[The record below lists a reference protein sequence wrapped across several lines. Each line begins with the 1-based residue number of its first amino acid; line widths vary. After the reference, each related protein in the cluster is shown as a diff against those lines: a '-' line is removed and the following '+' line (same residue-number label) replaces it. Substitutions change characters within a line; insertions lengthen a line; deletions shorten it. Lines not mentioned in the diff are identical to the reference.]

1 MNQSPP
7 VSPADVARLL
17 GELRPGLSVYLQA
30 GVGEPLA
37 LRDILSGAPEALA
50 GVALTSCLLP
60 GMNEFDYAA
69 LHPDV
74 RVTTFLLPTAMRA
87 SFETGRARVR
97 PLPYS
102 QIAAAFADDPPFD
115 LAILQVAPP
124 DDQGR
129 CSFGPCSDFPGLIWP
144 RARRRLALVNPSLP
158 RVANG
163 PTIPWDAIDLAIDA
177 DGPFVTGQDGG
188 AGTELAAIADRIAA
202 LIPDGAAIQTGIGG
216 APAAAV
222 GKLADRRG
230 LIVRSG
236 MVTEGY
242 RRLDEAGALDPAGDH
257 VTGLALGTED
267 FMRWAAGRFRFA
279 DATVTHG
286 AAGLAATPRL
296 HALNSALEV
305 DLFGQANLEWRGG
318 RLASGLGGAPDFA
331 AAARRSAGGR
341 AVLALPS
348 TAKGRS
354 LSRIV
359 ARLDAPTVS
368 IPRDDTDL
376 VITEHGVA
384 DLRGTG
390 LDERADAL
398 IAVADPAHR
407 PGLAAAW
414 ETLRRRM

>member
-1 MNQSPP
+1 MIAA
-7 VSPADVARLL
+7 ADVARVLA
-17 GELRPGLSVYLQA
+17 EFRPGLSVYLQGA
-30 GVGEPLA
+30 TGEPLV
-37 LRDILSGAPEALA
+37 LRDILAGAPEALA
-50 GVALTSCLLP
+50 GVSLTACLLP

-69 LHPDV
+69 LHAEA
-74 RVTTFLLPTAMRA
+74 RLTTFLLPTGLRRA
-87 SFETGRARVR
+87 FEAGRVRVR

-102 QIAAAFADDPPFD
+102 QIAAAFAADPPFD
-115 LAILQVAPP
+115 LAIFQVTPP
-124 DDQGR
+124 DAAGL
-129 CSFGPCSDFPGLIWP
+129 CSFGPLSDFPGLIWP
-144 RARRRLALVNPSLP
+144 RARRRLAFVNRRLP
-158 RVANG
+158 RAPRG
-163 PTIPWDAIDLAIDA
+163 PTIPFAALDVAAEA
-177 DGPFVTGQDGG
+177 DGPIILGDDGEPG
-188 AGTELAAIADRIAA
+188 AELGVIADRIAA

-222 GKLADRRG
+222 ARLVDRLG
-230 LIVRSG
+230 LVVRSG
-236 MVTEGY
+236 MVTHGY
-242 RRLDEAGALDPAGDH
+242 RVLDEAGALDPAADH
-257 VTGLALGTED
+257 VTGLALGSAD
-267 FMRWAAGRFRFA
+267 FMRWAADRFIFA

-286 AAGLAATPRL
+286 AAVLAATPRL

-348 TAKGRS
+348 AARGGA

-390 LDERADAL
+390 LDDRAEAL
-398 IAVADPAHR
+398 IAIAAPGHR
-407 PGLAAAW
+407 AGLAAAW
-414 ETLRRRM
+414 EAMRRAM

>member
-1 MNQSPP
+1 M
-7 VSPADVARLL
+7 
-17 GELRPGLSVYLQA
+17 LR
-30 GVGEPLA
+30 E
-37 LRDILSGAPEALA
+37 ILSAAPEALR
-50 GVALTSCLLP
+50 GVSLTACLLP

-69 LHPDV
+69 LHAEA
-74 RVTTFLLPTAMRA
+74 RLTTFLLPTGLRRA
-87 SFETGRARVR
+87 FEAGRVRVR

-102 QIAAAFADDPPFD
+102 QIAAAFAADPPFD
-115 LAILQVAPP
+115 LAIFQVTPP
-124 DDQGR
+124 DGAGL
-129 CSFGPCSDFPGLIWP
+129 CSFGPLSDFPGLIWP
-144 RARRRLALVNPSLP
+144 RARRRLAFVNRRLP
-158 RVANG
+158 RAPRGPAIPFADLDVAVE
-163 PTIPWDAIDLAIDA
+163 A
-177 DGPFVTGQDGG
+177 DGPIILGEDGEPG
-188 AGTELAAIADRIAA
+188 AELGVIAARIAA

-222 GKLADRRG
+222 ARLVDRRG
-230 LIVRSG
+230 LVVRSG
-236 MVTEGY
+236 MVTQGY
-242 RRLDEAGALDPAGDH
+242 RLLDEAGALDPTAEH
-257 VTGLALGTED
+257 VTGLALGSAD
-267 FMRWAAGRFRFA
+267 FMRWAAERFIFA

-286 AAGLAATPRL
+286 AAVLAATPRL

-348 TAKGRS
+348 AARGGA

-390 LDERADAL
+390 LDDRAGAL
-398 IAVADPAHR
+398 IAIAAPGHR
-407 PGLAAAW
+407 AGLAATW
-414 ETLRRRM
+414 EAMRRAM

>member
-1 MNQSPP
+1 MSQTAI
-7 VSPADVARLL
+7 VSPADVSRLI
-17 GELRPGLSVYLQA
+17 GEFRPGLSVYLQA

-37 LRDILSGAPEALA
+37 LRDVLAASPSALA
-50 GVALTSCLLP
+50 GVDLTSCLLP

-69 LHPDV
+69 LDPDV
-74 RVTTFLLPTAMRA
+74 RLTTFLLPTAMRA
-87 SFETGRARVR
+87 SFEVGRARVR

-115 LAILQVAPP
+115 LAIFQVTPP
-124 DDQGR
+124 DAEGR

-144 RARRRLALVNPSLP
+144 RARRRIAFVNPSLP
-158 RVANG
+158 RVAKG
-163 PTIPWDAIDLAIDA
+163 PTIPWEAIDLSINA
-177 DGPFVTGQDGG
+177 DGAFITGADGEAG
-188 AGTELAAIADRIAA
+188 AELATIADRIAD
-202 LIPDGAAIQTGIGG
+202 LIPDGTAIQTGIGG

-222 GKLADRRG
+222 GKLIDRRG
-230 LIVRSG
+230 LVVRSG

-242 RRLDEAGALDPAGDH
+242 RRLEEAGALDPAGDH
-257 VTGLALGTED
+257 VTGLALGTEE
-267 FMRWAAGRFRFA
+267 FMRWAARRFRFA

-286 AAGLAATPRL
+286 AAVLAATPRL

-331 AAARRSAGGR
+331 AAARRSTGGR

-348 TAKGRS
+348 TAKGRG

-359 ARLDAPTVS
+359 ARLDVPTVS
-368 IPRDDTDL
+368 LPRDATDL

-390 LDERADAL
+390 LDERAEAL
-398 IAVADPAHR
+398 IGVADPAHR
-407 PGLAAAW
+407 AGLVEAW
-414 ETLRRRM
+414 DAIRRRM

>member
-1 MNQSPP
+1 MN
-7 VSPADVARLL
+7 LL
-17 GELRPGLSVYLQA
+17 EELRPGLSVYIQA

-37 LRDILSGAPEALA
+37 LRAMLAGAPQALA
-50 GVALTSCLLP
+50 GVAITACLLP

-74 RVTTFLLPTAMRA
+74 RVTTFLLPTALRA
-87 SFETGRARVR
+87 AFEAGRARVR

-102 QIAAAFADDPPFD
+102 QIAAAFASDPPFD
-115 LAILQVAPP
+115 LAILQVTPP
-124 DDQGR
+124 DDAGR

-144 RARRRLALVNPSLP
+144 RARRRAAFVNPSLP

-163 PTIPWDAIDLAIDA
+163 PTIPWDAIDLAIEA
-177 DGPFVTGQDGG
+177 DGPFITGVEGEPG
-188 AGTELAAIADRIAA
+188 AELSAIAARIAA
-202 LIPDGAAIQTGIGG
+202 LVPDGAAIQTGIGG

-222 GKLADRRG
+222 GMLADRRG
-230 LIVRSG
+230 LVVRSG

-242 RRLDEAGALDPAGDH
+242 RRLDEAGALDPAADH
-257 VTGLALGTED
+257 VTGLALGSDD

-286 AAGLAATPRL
+286 AAVLAATPRL

-305 DLFGQANLEWRGG
+305 DLFGQANLEWRSG

-331 AAARRSAGGR
+331 AAARRSVGGR

-348 TAKGRS
+348 TAKGGA

-359 ARLDAPTVS
+359 ARLEVPTVS
-368 IPRDDTDL
+368 LPRHDTDL

-384 DLRGTG
+384 DLRGSG
-390 LDERADAL
+390 LDARAESL

-407 PGLAAAW
+407 PGLAEAW
-414 ETLRRRM
+414 DAMRRRM

>member
-1 MNQSPP
+1 MISA
-7 VSPADVARLL
+7 ADVARVSA
-17 GELRPGLSVYLQA
+17 EFRPGLSVYLQGA
-30 GVGEPLA
+30 TGEPLI
-37 LRDILSGAPEALA
+37 LRDILAGAPEALR
-50 GVALTSCLLP
+50 GVSLTACLLP

-69 LHPDV
+69 LHAEA
-74 RVTTFLLPTAMRA
+74 RLTTFLLPTGLRRA
-87 SFETGRARVR
+87 FEAGRVRVR

-102 QIAAAFADDPPFD
+102 QIAAAFAADPPFD
-115 LAILQVAPP
+115 LAIFQVTPP
-124 DDQGR
+124 DAAGL
-129 CSFGPCSDFPGLIWP
+129 CSFGPLSDFPGLIWP
-144 RARRRLALVNPSLP
+144 RARRRMAFVNGRLP
-158 RVANG
+158 RAPRGPAIPFAALDVAVE
-163 PTIPWDAIDLAIDA
+163 A
-177 DGPFVTGQDGG
+177 DGPIILGEDGEPG
-188 AGTELAAIADRIAA
+188 ADLGVIADRIAA
-202 LIPDGAAIQTGIGG
+202 LIPDRAAIQTGIGG

-222 GKLADRRG
+222 ARLFDRRG
-230 LIVRSG
+230 LVVRSG
-236 MVTEGY
+236 MVTQGY
-242 RRLDEAGALDPAGDH
+242 RVLDEAGALDPDGDH
-257 VTGLALGTED
+257 VTGLALGSAD
-267 FMRWAAGRFRFA
+267 FMRWAAERFIFA

-286 AAGLAATPRL
+286 AAVLAATPRL

-348 TAKGRS
+348 AARGGA

-390 LDERADAL
+390 LDERAEAL
-398 IAVADPAHR
+398 IAIAAPGHR
-407 PGLAAAW
+407 AGLAAAW
-414 ETLRRRM
+414 EAMRRAM